1 MIGLAFD
8 ALVFVSILWYTGLK
22 QALTQIHDV
31 VSANGTVVDDN
42 VPGPQSYSVPLDS
55 IRLLSLFV
63 LEGGTTF
70 LTSNLFLP
78 SGPVSAPDFA
88 DLTTLFDFAGAEG
101 PASGMST
108 SAMASLSVMVFSDV
122 LFGNKMWNG
131 GGRLK

>member
-1 MIGLAFD
+1 M
-8 ALVFVSILWYTGLK
+8 LWYKDLK

-55 IRLLSLFV
+55 IRFLPLLGPD
-63 LEGGTTF
+63 GGITF

-88 DLTTLFDFAGAEG
+88 DLTTLLDFAGTEG

-108 SAMASLSVMVFSDV
+108 SAMATFECYGTFGCAVLRQDVERRWKVEVTSDEE
-122 LFGNKMWNG
+122 
-131 GGRLK
+131 

>member
-1 MIGLAFD
+1 M
-8 ALVFVSILWYTGLK
+8 
-22 QALTQIHDV
+22 

-55 IRLLSLFV
+55 IRILPLFGP
-63 LEGGTTF
+63 EGGITF

-88 DLTTLFDFAGAEG
+88 DLTTLFDFAGTEG

-108 SAMASLSVMVFSDV
+108 SAMVNLSVMVPSDV
-122 LFGNKMWNG
+122 EWRWKVEVTSDE
-131 GGRLK
+131 R